1 MKRGHIYT
9 FVYMVAITAVLVFL
23 LAAAYEAFKPAITR
37 NKDIQEQRAVLYVF
51 GLDEGLSDDEVSEA
65 YTASIQPAQLNGLDE
80 VKGKP
85 VLAYV
90 KEGEAQAYAVPFE
103 GAGLWG
109 ALKGYLGVS
118 ADLTQTTGIVFT
130 YQNETPGLGGR
141 IDEEAFKA
149 KFRGIPISASQALR
163 YGRQEPDKPDAV
175 TGATQT
181 SQAVLRTL
189 NELLRT
195 VIFPEGGEAYGK

>member
-1 MKRGHIYT
+1 MKRGHVYT
-9 FVYMVAITAVLVFL
+9 FVYMVGVTAVLVFL
-23 LAAAYEAFKPAITR
+23 LAAAYEAFKPAISR
-37 NKDIQEQRAVLYVF
+37 NRDIREQRAVLYVL
-51 GLDEGLSDDEVSEA
+51 GLDEGLKDDMVWDSYVA
-65 YTASIQPAQLNGLDE
+65 NVQPASLNGFDQ

-90 KEGEAQAYAVPFE
+90 TEGQTAAYAVPFE

-109 ALKGYLGVS
+109 SLRGYLGVS
-118 ADLTQTTGIVFT
+118 ADLSHTTGIVFT

-149 KFRGIPISASQALR
+149 KFRGIPIAAGQSLL

-181 SQAVLRTL
+181 SQAVLRTV

-195 VIFPEGGEAYGK
+195 VIFPEGGQTNGK